1 MKDKI
6 QNKTNKNESDMY
18 MYILIQGLSIDA
30 GDIQKIRVC
39 GGYEEDPESVWT
51 IEKVLN

>member
-18 MYILIQGLSIDA
+18 MYILI
-30 GDIQKIRVC
+30 
-39 GGYEEDPESVWT
+39 
-51 IEKVLN
+51 